1 MNPKTTFLCSKCETA
16 LPKWHGRC
24 PSCDEWGTV
33 LETAAPVAA
42 SRLRSGRPGRSV
54 GTLESATPLPITEVK
69 TDRETR
75 VASGFEEV
83 DRVLGG
89 GLVAGSTVLVG
100 GEPGIGKSTLMTML
114 GHRLAAAGRKVL
126 YVTGEESA
134 AQVRLR
140 ADRLEA
146 LDERLLL
153 LAETDLETIAAHAE
167 TLAPA
172 VCILDSIQTI
182 DCPRLG
188 GSPGTVTQVREA
200 AHRLVRIAK
209 ARDMALFLIGHVT
222 KDGTLA
228 GPRTLEHL
236 VDVVLAF
243 EGDRHHAFRLLRGV
257 KNRFGAAGEVAVF
270 EMGARGLAQV
280 TNPSMLLLRGRSR
293 NEPGSVV
300 APVII
305 GTRPFLVEVQAL
317 TVPAPQGNP
326 RRVVTGLDPRRA
338 QLVLAILERRCG
350 FDLAARDV
358 YLNVVGGIR
367 VDEPAVDVGLALAL
381 ASAYTERAVP
391 PDWVAIGELGLMG
404 EVRAVPR
411 LDGRLAEAARLGFTR
426 ALLPA
431 DAEKGVKGRTPSLEV
446 RAAATLAQALEVVGV
461 VA

>member
-1 MNPKTTFLCSKCETA
+1 
-16 LPKWHGRC
+16 
-24 PSCDEWGTV
+24 V
-33 LETAAPVAA
+33 LEAAAPAA
-42 SRLRSGRPGRSV
+42 AARFRPGRRAAA
-54 GTLESATPLPITEVK
+54 LEFSSPEPITPEPITSVK
-69 TDRETR
+69 TDPETR
-75 VASGFEEV
+75 VTSGFDEV

-89 GLVAGSTVLVG
+89 GLVAGSAVVVG

-114 GHRLAAAGRKVL
+114 GHRLAAGGRKVL

-146 LDERLLL
+146 LHERLFL
-153 LAETDLETIAAHAE
+153 LAETDLETIAGHAE

-182 DCPRLG
+182 DCPHLG

-200 AHRLVRIAK
+200 AHRLVRLAK
-209 ARDMALFLIGHVT
+209 ARDMAIFLIGHVT
-222 KDGTLA
+222 KDGSLA

-270 EMGARGLAQV
+270 EMDGRGLTEV
-280 TNPSMLLLRGRSR
+280 TNPSVLLLRGRSR

-300 APVII
+300 APVIL
-305 GTRPFLVEVQAL
+305 GSRPFLVEVQAL
-317 TVPAPQGNP
+317 AVPVPHGNP

-338 QLVLAILERRCG
+338 QLVLAILERQG
-350 FDLAARDV
+350 GLDLAARDV

-367 VDEPAVDVGLALAL
+367 VEEPAVDMGLALAL
-381 ASAYTERAVP
+381 ASAHAETPVP
-391 PDWVAIGELGLMG
+391 SDWVAIGELGLMG

-411 LDGRLAEAARLGFTR
+411 LDRRLAEAARLGFSR

-431 DAEKGVKGRTPSLEV
+431 DAAKGVDDGIPGLET
-446 RAAATLAQALEVVGV
+446 RAVSTLEQALEVVGV

>member
-1 MNPKTTFLCSKCETA
+1 MGEEDMNLKTTFFCSKCETA

-33 LETAAPVAA
+33 LETAASVAGA
-42 SRLRSGRPGRSV
+42 RRRAGAFDRV
-54 GTLESATPLPITEVK
+54 TPLPITRVK

-114 GHRLAAAGRKVL
+114 GHRLAAGGRTVL

-146 LDERLLL
+146 LDERLFL
-153 LAETDLETIAAHAE
+153 LAETDLESIAGHAE

-188 GSPGTVTQVREA
+188 GGPGTVTQVREA

-270 EMGARGLAQV
+270 EMGGRGLAQV

-317 TVPAPQGNP
+317 TVPAPHGNP

-350 FDLAARDV
+350 LDLAGSDV

-367 VDEPAVDVGLALAL
+367 VDEPAADVCLALAL
-381 ASAYTERAVP
+381 ASAHTETAVP
-391 PDWVAIGELGLMG
+391 HDWVAVGELGLMG

-411 LDGRLAEAARLGFTR
+411 LDGRMAEAARLGFTR

-431 DAEKGVKGRTPSLEV
+431 DANKGVEGRIPSLEA
-446 RAAATLAQALEVVGV
+446 RAVATLAQALEVVGV